1 MHKMNTNITQKT
13 KDEQHGLHL
22 KQEVNPGVKG
32 KTWTPPKTGGEPRCE
47 G

>member
-1 MHKMNTNITQKT
+1 MDNPETMATLDTQDEYKHNTTQKT

-32 KTWTPPKTGGEPRCE
+32 K
-47 G
+47 